1 MPVPR
6 RRPPGAHPRL
16 FVGVGLAFWT
26 ALLGLAVP
34 VCVTLSAWV
43 TAAHHDD
50 AVRPA
55 LAMAVQI
62 WLVAHHGG
70 LHLTGGSFSIVPLGL
85 TIAFAGLLMRAGRQA
100 ARLSGAHDRFDALT
114 TGLSLALPYSV
125 VAALLTRA
133 GESGQVRPAALP
145 AMAGA
150 FTLALAFG
158 VLGALR
164 ETDQLS
170 SLVEA
175 IPPDVRAVCVPPSS
189 RPCSRRR
196 GVRSRRCRVG
206 HPR

>member
-1 MPVPR
+1 RRRRFGASRVATASMESMTDTLTRPPAATARRPSQPAAPR

-16 FVGVGLAFWT
+16 FVGVALAAWT

-70 LHLTGGSFSIVPLGL
+70 LDVTGGSFSIVPLGL
-85 TIAFAGLLMRAGRQA
+85 TIAFAGLLVRAGRQA

-114 TGLSLALPYSV
+114 TGLSLALPYGV
-125 VAALLTRA
+125 IAALLTRA
-133 GESGQVRPAALP
+133 GESGHVRPAALP
-145 AMAGA
+145 AMA
-150 FTLALAFG
+150 
-158 VLGALR
+158 
-164 ETDQLS
+164 
-170 SLVEA
+170 
-175 IPPDVRAVCVPPSS
+175 
-189 RPCSRRR
+189 
-196 GVRSRRCRVG
+196 
-206 HPR
+206 